1 MRMDKQY
8 EGLTNPGMLIAF
20 ICSVFGFLS
29 FASAF
34 FDLPADSLFA
44 VGMIRLFLG
53 LTYFMAAMVNLLNGR
68 AVGNVNL
75 IFSVCFGLFSGSSIL
90 VSTLH
95 APGLGAAQLPLFGIL
110 QIFAGLFLGCILPVM
125 KKMPLYQWICLAAV
139 VAALLFSGGYEI
151 TGILLLRRISG
162 LLFLAFGLLNIY
174 TGLSWIIPELPQGI
188 CAQALFRKTK
198 GIK

>member
-1 MRMDKQY
+1 MKMDKQY

-20 ICSVFGFLS
+20 ISSVFGFLS

-34 FDLPADSLFA
+34 FDLPADSVFA
-44 VGMIRLFLG
+44 TGMIRLFLG

-90 VSTLH
+90 VSTFH
-95 APGLGAAQLPLFGIL
+95 DPGLAGSQLPLFGIL
-110 QIFAGLFLGCILPVM
+110 QVFAGLFLGCILPVM

-139 VAALLFSGGYEI
+139 VAALLFSGSFEM
-151 TGILLLRRISG
+151 TGILVLRKISG
-162 LLFLAFGLLNIY
+162 LLFLVFGLLNIY
-174 TGLSWIIPELPQGI
+174 TGLSWIIPELPQGQ
-188 CAQALFRKTK
+188 CAQRFFKRLK
-198 GIK
+198 GVK